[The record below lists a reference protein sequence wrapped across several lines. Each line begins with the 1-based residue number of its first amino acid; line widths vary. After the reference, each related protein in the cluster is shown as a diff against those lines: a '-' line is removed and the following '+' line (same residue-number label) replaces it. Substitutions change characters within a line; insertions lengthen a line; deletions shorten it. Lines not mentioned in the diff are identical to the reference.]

1 MSADATAAQPRVRIG
16 LIGSSGWAEGMYVSA
31 LANDPRV
38 EFVGVAARNQQ
49 RLDELAGKWNIA
61 NNFTDAHELI
71 ASDIDGLIIA
81 TPDSSHFEYTLAAL
95 AAGKHVLCEKPMG
108 LTARQTSKMKD
119 AAQASG
125 LVNMV
130 MFTFRYLPALQELR
144 KQVAELDQITDAR
157 VEFRSGFARN
167 TDYIWRLD
175 PAHGSGVVGDIG
187 SHVFDLATWMLG
199 DLRILSATG
208 NNLFR
213 PDIDTHEQFTA
224 LAKTE
229 SGTAVTLVGSMI
241 DELAGTGMEQLF
253 EFQTPTTRLTVRIV
267 FSGAAAGIFTQ
278 QQRGGETTS
287 TFAPGIQ
294 NEHYAS
300 GPHSFIAAIL
310 GQDVAIPTFIDG
322 HRAQL
327 LIDEVLALL

>member
-1 MSADATAAQPRVRIG
+1 MSADATAAQPSVRIG

-61 NNFTDAHELI
+61 NTFTDAHELI

-108 LTARQTSKMKD
+108 LTARQTSTMKD
-119 AAQASG
+119 AAHSSG

-130 MFTFRYLPALQELR
+130 MFTFRYLPVLQELR

-157 VEFRSGFARN
+157 VEFRSGFARS

-175 PAHGSGVVGDIG
+175 PAHGTGAVGDIG

-199 DLRILSATG
+199 DLQTLSANG
-208 NNLFR
+208 KNVFHPNL
-213 PDIDTHEQFTA
+213 DTLEQFTA
-224 LAKTE
+224 LAATE
-229 SGTAVTLVGSMI
+229 SGAAVTLVASMI
-241 DELAGTGMEQLF
+241 DEIGDTGMEQVF
-253 EFQTPTTRLTVRIV
+253 EFQTPTVRLTVRIV
-267 FSGAAAGIFTQ
+267 FSGSLAGIYTE
-278 QQRGGETTS
+278 RRSAGETIT
-287 TFAPGIQ
+287 TFEPGEQ

-300 GPHSFIAAIL
+300 GPQSFISAIL
-310 GQDVAIPTFIDG
+310 GSDVAIPTFADG
-322 HRAQL
+322 HRAQIL
-327 LIDEVLALL
+327 MDQVLALI